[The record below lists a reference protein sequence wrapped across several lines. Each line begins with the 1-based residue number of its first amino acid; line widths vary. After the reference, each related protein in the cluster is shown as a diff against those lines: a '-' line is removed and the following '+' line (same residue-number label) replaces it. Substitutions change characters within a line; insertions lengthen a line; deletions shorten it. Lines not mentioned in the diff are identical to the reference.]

1 MPGIP
6 LPEIADISYPNG
18 GRAVSVPL
26 QPWFTC
32 HKEGLMPRV
41 TEDLTL
47 PAAAD
52 LYGYRSDSTLRTA
65 AREGKLRTKRLG
77 PRAIVTTEAW
87 VDDYHFS
94 QDGRGRPR
102 GRPQPERP

>member
-1 MPGIP
+1 
-6 LPEIADISYPNG
+6 
-18 GRAVSVPL
+18 
-26 QPWFTC
+26 
-32 HKEGLMPRV
+32 MPRV
-41 TEDLTL
+41 TEYLTL

-52 LYGYRSDSTLRTA
+52 LYGYRSDSTLRAA

-87 VDDYHFS
+87 VDEYHFA

-102 GRPQPERP
+102 GLPQSERS

>member
-1 MPGIP
+1 
-6 LPEIADISYPNG
+6 
-18 GRAVSVPL
+18 
-26 QPWFTC
+26 
-32 HKEGLMPRV
+32 MPRV
-41 TEDLTL
+41 TEYLTL
-47 PAAAD
+47 PAAAE

-87 VDDYHFS
+87 VDEYHFS

-102 GRPQPERP
+102 GLPQPERP

>member
-1 MPGIP
+1 
-6 LPEIADISYPNG
+6 
-18 GRAVSVPL
+18 VSSPL
-26 QPWFTC
+26 QPRFTC
-32 HKEGLMPRV
+32 HKEDLMPRV
-41 TEDLTL
+41 TEYLTL
-47 PAAAD
+47 PAAAA

-102 GRPQPERP
+102 GMPQQS

>member
-1 MPGIP
+1 V
-6 LPEIADISYPNG
+6 IA
-18 GRAVSVPL
+18 PL
-26 QPWFTC
+26 QPPFAC
-32 HKEGLMPRV
+32 YKEGPMPRV
-41 TEDLTL
+41 TEYLTL
-47 PAAAD
+47 PAAAA

-102 GRPQPERP
+102 GMLQQS